1 MRKCCG
7 AMKKVGLAVLVA
19 IVLFLPQAAPA
30 SAQQTEPTDH
40 FNIHY
45 HLSGPDALAPP
56 DSQSPP
62 YLLPD
67 GTLCNDFPSAPDFV
81 NKLGCWLEYAFTT
94 WESKDWSEEKP
105 IVSGHGR
112 RNHFE
117 WSQEG
122 CETGSK
128 DRGHHCRLPTG
139 NPGALTVHGQAN
151 LPPGLGLKTEATTVG
166 CRPAIPVLWPF
177 TAKPTCRPGSA

>member
-1 MRKCCG
+1 MLRVRKCCG

-94 WESKDWSEEKP
+94 WESKDRSEEKP
-105 IVSGHGR
+105 IVSATVAAITLNGPR
-112 RNHFE
+112 RVV
-117 WSQEG
+117 
-122 CETGSK
+122 
-128 DRGHHCRLPTG
+128 R
-139 NPGALTVHGQAN
+139 QA
-151 LPPGLGLKTEATTVG
+151 LKTEATTVG
-166 CRPAIPVLWPF
+166 CRPAIPVL
-177 TAKPTCRPGSA
+177 